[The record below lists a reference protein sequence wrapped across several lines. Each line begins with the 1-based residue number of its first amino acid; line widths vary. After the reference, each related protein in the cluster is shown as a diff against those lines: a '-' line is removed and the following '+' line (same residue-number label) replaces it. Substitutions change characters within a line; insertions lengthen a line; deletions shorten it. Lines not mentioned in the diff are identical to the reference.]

1 MKKLILIIL
10 MALASSLVF
19 AQNSNDKTLYII
31 DGVVSTKAA
40 ADELP
45 SETIKNMNVVK
56 GVESV
61 VIITTHAG
69 REISGRVVDT
79 EGKPMA
85 GVLVMIP
92 KSKAGVATDANG
104 YYKINLAA
112 GEAFLNYMYVDY
124 PTKTVQVDKTNMDD
138 VVMDKNAP
146 DNLVV
151 IKDLKSDVISVRG
164 EKMPKSDPLYLVKSA
179 NGDIKRVD
187 NLESISPDD
196 IKAVNVFKGDK
207 GEQFKKYSEQF
218 KKYGDISNG
227 VILVELK

>member
-1 MKKLILIIL
+1 MKKLILVIS

-19 AQNSNDKTLYII
+19 AQNSADKTLYII

-45 SETIKNMNVVK
+45 SDAIRNMNIVK

-61 VIITTHAG
+61 VIITTQAG
-69 REISGRVVDT
+69 REISGRVVDV

-85 GVLVMIP
+85 GVLVMVP
-92 KSKAGVATDANG
+92 KTKVGVATDANG

-124 PTKTVQVDKTNMDD
+124 PTKTVQVDKANMDD

-146 DNLVV
+146 ENLVV
-151 IKDLKSDVISVRG
+151 IKELKGDVVSVRG
-164 EKMPKSDPLYLVKSA
+164 VKKAGGDPLYVVKSA
-179 NGDIKRVD
+179 NGKIKKVD
-187 NLESISPDD
+187 NLESISPND
-196 IKAVNVFKGDK
+196 IKTMHVYKDDK
-207 GEQFKKYSEQF
+207 SAEQF
-218 KKYGDISNG
+218 KKYGDTSNG
-227 VILVELK
+227 VVLVELK